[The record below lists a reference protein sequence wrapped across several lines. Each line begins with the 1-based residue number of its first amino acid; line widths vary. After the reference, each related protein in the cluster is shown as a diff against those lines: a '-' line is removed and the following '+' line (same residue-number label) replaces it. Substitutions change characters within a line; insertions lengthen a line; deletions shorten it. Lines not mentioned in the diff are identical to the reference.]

1 MTKSDSNPRKS
12 STINKHISDAENEI
26 TELEQRKD
34 KLNAQIQS
42 IQDNILDLS
51 ENEAQKELGAL
62 TSTREVTAGAIQ
74 DRHQRI
80 ETLQVEL
87 AKAKEIEANEARFK
101 ELVELTKK
109 AHKMMNK
116 HDKVVRW
123 FNEHLEEKL
132 IEYADIISSW
142 KKVARQFKKNTK
154 AMEPSFNIGFKI
166 DHDSGDDLHK
176 KRQIH
181 KSAREELIAEIEEKA
196 GVDTRPASRSWGSDH
211 WIGGRNF
218 NLEDLENAN
227 FNLTKLTEGPQ
238 RRRKR
243 KLEAKQEQAK
253 RDKEAAE

>member
-1 MTKSDSNPRKS
+1 MKNSDIRKS
-12 STINKHISDAENEI
+12 STINKYISDAENEI
-26 TELEQRKD
+26 EELEQRKD
-34 KLNAQIQS
+34 TLNADIQS

-51 ENEAQKELGAL
+51 EDEAQKELGAL
-62 TSTREVTAGAIQ
+62 TSTREVTTGAIQ

-87 AKAKEIEANEARFK
+87 AKAKEIEADAERFK

-109 AHKMMNK
+109 AHKLMNK
-116 HDKVVRW
+116 RAKLVRW
-123 FNEHLEEKL
+123 INKNLDEKL

-227 FNLTKLTEGPQ
+227 FNLTKLTEGPL

>member
-1 MTKSDSNPRKS
+1 MKNKDDNIRKS
-12 STINKHISDAENEI
+12 STIKTHIAKAEKEI
-26 TELEQRKD
+26 EELEKRND
-34 KLNAQIQS
+34 KLNDKIQE

-51 ENEAQKELGAL
+51 EDEAQKEMAAL
-62 TSTREVTAGAIQ
+62 TSTREVTTGAIK
-74 DRHQRI
+74 DRRQRI
-80 ETLQVEL
+80 ETLEVEL
-87 AKAKEIEANEARFK
+87 AKAQENEAEEERFQ

-109 AHKMMNK
+109 GHELMGKRAE
-116 HDKVVRW
+116 VVRW
-123 FNEHLEEKL
+123 INENVDEKL

-227 FNLTKLTEGPQ
+227 FNLTKLTEGPL

-243 KLEAKQEQAK
+243 EQEAKQE
-253 RDKEAAE
+253 